1 MNRRSFLRTAFA
13 VPLTLSGFSLSGLPL
28 GGISALAA
36 GLPRVVVHRDPLCG
50 CCGAWVEHLVA
61 AGFPVDVVETS
72 ELNRVRAR
80 LGVPGHLA
88 SCHTAEIDGYL
99 VEGHVPA
106 DAIKR
111 LLAERPD
118 ATGLSVPGMPIGSP
132 GMEVPGMAD
141 DTYDV
146 VLFGPTGESR
156 FARYRGGELISS

>member
-1 MNRRSFLRTAFA
+1 MNRRSFLLTAFA
-13 VPLTLSGFSLSGLPL
+13 VPLASSGLSH

-36 GLPRVVVHRDPLCG
+36 GLPRARVHLDPLCG

-61 AGFPVDVVETS
+61 AGFPVDVIETS

-111 LLAERPD
+111 LLTERPE
-118 ATGLSVPGMPIGSP
+118 AGGLSVPGMPIGSP

-156 FARYRGGELISS
+156 FAQYRGSELISL